1 MKLKNR
7 NTNVVKEVDEVT
19 GALMVGTKEWEAV
32 SEANYEEKEKKAT
45 MGRKLEI

>member
-19 GALMVGTKEWEAV
+19 GALMVGTKEWEV
-32 SEANYEEKEKKAT
+32 YEEKEKKAVIN
-45 MGRKLEI
+45 RKLEI

>member
-19 GALMVGTKEWEAV
+19 GALMVGTKEWEV
-32 SEANYEEKEKKAT
+32 YEEKEKKAT